1 MSIHYA
7 PGPAFALVRP
17 GAVVLVDACV
27 GTAVAADLWEAVD
40 AARAPGTSTAT
51 PGGWDLATLLDTVT
65 EVLDPTWRALPS
77 FAVVVLGAGDAA
89 GATDGASANLG
100 VTPVPA
106 APAIPAVVQVAVRGA
121 FSAVVTTRAADR
133 APGGA
138 PQEATEKVSGPD
150 VTTWVDKTI
159 GDVVRME
166 LVTGADADAAPLL
179 VIVDGIVQ
187 AERLRWDVVDGLGE
201 AAVAGDDGAG
211 AGAADGLSGP
221 ESDAPGISAAEAHAD
236 ADAKADPAVGYGARS
251 LASAVP
257 ARAPVPAHAMS
268 PSHAPSATGDGLTP
282 AHHGETDFGRTLASV
297 PEEWE
302 HEAEEHDEDDFDDTT
317 FFASALA
324 EIKASTSSGATT
336 AAPELAAASAT
347 STESPAPH
355 AAPAPTPAPA
365 PAAPSPAP
373 PVPATTTGAIPPP
386 PPPPPTSAVVHVPPV
401 LPQAQQ
407 VAVTVAPF
415 RDPAP
420 QGTTIL
426 ARSCFFGHPNPPS
439 RLACAQCGGGLS
451 PTAQLVERPSLGQV
465 EISTGESVDLSVPIV
480 VGRFPQA
487 QATASPVAQRLVT
500 VPSPSQDISRSHVE
514 IRLDGWHVLLVDL
527 DTVNGTM
534 LLRAGQPL
542 RRLHPS
548 EPTLVADGDVV
559 DLGDGITLTFRG
571 LV

>member
-17 GAVVLVDACV
+17 GAVVLVDASV
-27 GTAVAADLWEAVD
+27 GTAVAADLWDAVD
-40 AARAPGTSTAT
+40 AARAPGASPAT
-51 PGGWDLATLLDTVT
+51 PGSWDLATLLDTVT

-77 FAVVVLGAGDAA
+77 FAVVVLSGCA
-89 GATDGASANLG
+89 GATDTDGAAARAAGPTESAE
-100 VTPVPA
+100 PA
-106 APAIPAVVQVAVRGA
+106 APAVVQVAVRGE
-121 FSAVVTTRAADR
+121 FSAVVTTRATDR
-133 APGGA
+133 APGA
-138 PQEATEKVSGPD
+138 TSQEATQKVSGPD

-159 GDVVRME
+159 ADVVRME
-166 LVTGADADAAPLL
+166 LVTGAGADASPLL
-179 VIVDGIVQ
+179 IIVDGIVQ
-187 AERLRWDVVDGLGE
+187 AERLRWDVVDGLDGLDDV
-201 AAVAGDDGAG
+201 AVAGDESEALEPCAVETAAAETEAPAVDASVDH
-211 AGAADGLSGP
+211 GAAG
-221 ESDAPGISAAEAHAD
+221 H
-236 ADAKADPAVGYGARS
+236 PAVSDGARS
-251 LASAVP
+251 LAAAVLTSAQ
-257 ARAPVPAHAMS
+257 
-268 PSHAPSATGDGLTP
+268 
-282 AHHGETDFGRTLASV
+282 HGETDFGRTLAAV

-302 HEAEEHDEDDFDDTT
+302 HEAGERDEDDFDDTT

-336 AAPELAAASAT
+336 AVREGA
-347 STESPAPH
+347 PAPVPAPRAAQAP
-355 AAPAPTPAPA
+355 AAPAPALAPAPA
-365 PAAPSPAP
+365 PVAPTAAPTT
-373 PVPATTTGAIPPP
+373 PATTTGAIPP

-451 PTAQLVERPSLGQV
+451 PTAQLVERPSLGQL

-559 DLGDGITLTFRG
+559 DLGDGVTLTFRG